1 MKKQTTFR
9 KEAGLL
15 MKREEQLTHTHAA
28 ILAAA
33 REQFL
38 AQGYQATST
47 RDIAKQVGI
56 TQPALYHHFSDKEV
70 IFLEVI
76 KTVGGEIKAG
86 ITEAVAKMPAD
97 ADPVEALTTVT
108 EVLTNAHPRDV
119 FTVIHGSFKFLKP
132 ENKRQLGMVFM
143 QDYLMPLTSFFE
155 TGVVSL
161 QDGVKAQ
168 DAASFY
174 LTSLSPLFNT
184 FHHVGSADASQ
195 HDQTLALVRLILF
208 GVAVKK

>member
-1 MKKQTTFR
+1 
-9 KEAGLL
+9 

-33 REQFL
+33 RAQFL

-47 RDIAKQVGI
+47 REIAKQVGI

-76 KTVGGEIKAG
+76 KTVGEEIKKG
-86 ITEAVAKMPAD
+86 ITAVVDQIQPD
-97 ADPVEALTTVT
+97 ADPVEALTAVT
-108 EVLTNAHPRDV
+108 EVLTAAHPRDV

-132 ENKRQLGMVFM
+132 ENKRQLGAIFM
-143 QDYLMPLTSFFE
+143 GDYLVPLTQFFD
-155 TGVVSL
+155 TGVVTL

-184 FHHVGSADASQ
+184 FHHVGPADASQ
-195 HDQTLALVRLILF
+195 HEQTLTLIRLILF
-208 GVAVKK
+208 GVATEK

>member
-1 MKKQTTFR
+1 MKKQITFR

-76 KTVGGEIKAG
+76 KTVGGEIKTG
-86 ITEAVAKMPAD
+86 ITDVVSQIPAD
-97 ADPVEALTTVT
+97 ADPVEALTAVT
-108 EVLTNAHPRDV
+108 EVLTKAHPRDV

-184 FHHVGSADASQ
+184 FHHVGPKDASQ

>member
-1 MKKQTTFR
+1 
-9 KEAGLL
+9 

-33 REQFL
+33 RAQFL

-47 RDIAKQVGI
+47 REIAKQVGI

-76 KTVGGEIKAG
+76 KTVGEEIKKG
-86 ITEAVAKMPAD
+86 ITAVVDQIQPD
-97 ADPVEALTTVT
+97 ADPVEALTAVT
-108 EVLTNAHPRDV
+108 EVLTAAHPRDV

-132 ENKRQLGMVFM
+132 ENKRQLGAIFM
-143 QDYLMPLTSFFE
+143 GDYLVPLTQFFD
-155 TGVVSL
+155 TGVVAL
-161 QDGVKAQ
+161 RDGVKAQ

-184 FHHVGSADASQ
+184 FHHVGPADASQ
-195 HDQTLALVRLILF
+195 HEQTLTLIQLILF
-208 GVAVKK
+208 GVATEK

>member
-1 MKKQTTFR
+1 
-9 KEAGLL
+9 

-28 ILAAA
+28 ILQAA

-38 AQGYQATST
+38 SQGYQATST
-47 RDIAKQVGI
+47 RDIAKEVGI

-76 KTVGGEIKAG
+76 KTVGAEIRTGLTQVNDQLAA
-86 ITEAVAKMPAD
+86 EENP
-97 ADPVEALTTVT
+97 DPVDALVQIT
-108 EVLTNAHPRDV
+108 EVLTAVHPRDV
-119 FTVIHGSFKFLKP
+119 FTVIHSSFKYLKP
-132 ENKRQLGMVFM
+132 ENKRQLGMVFG
-143 QDYLMPLTSFFE
+143 QDYVGPLQHFFE
-155 TGVVSL
+155 LGIVTL
-161 QDGVKAQ
+161 RPELAPQ

-184 FHHVGSADASQ
+184 FHHVGPADSSQ
-195 HDQTLALVRLILF
+195 HEQTVALIRLILF

>member
-1 MKKQTTFR
+1 
-9 KEAGLL
+9 
-15 MKREEQLTHTHAA
+15 MKREEQLSHTHAA
-28 ILAAA
+28 ILKAA

-38 AQGYQATST
+38 SQGYQATST
-47 RDIAKQVGI
+47 RDIAKEVGI

-76 KTVGGEIKAG
+76 KTVGEEVQQG
-86 ITEAVAKMPAD
+86 ILAVNDKLATVDQP
-97 ADPVEALTTVT
+97 DPVAALTEVT
-108 EVLTNAHPRDV
+108 EVLTGVHPRDV
-119 FTVIHGSFKFLKP
+119 FTVIHSSFRFLKP

-143 QDYLMPLTSFFE
+143 QDYLTPLQQFFE
-155 TGVVSL
+155 LGVVTL
-161 QDGVKAQ
+161 QPDVKPQ

-184 FHHVGSADASQ
+184 FHHVGPADASQ

-208 GVAVKK
+208 GVAVK

>member
-1 MKKQTTFR
+1 
-9 KEAGLL
+9 
-15 MKREEQLTHTHAA
+15 MKREEQLTQTHAA
-28 ILAAA
+28 ILKAA

-76 KTVGGEIKAG
+76 KTVGAEIKAG
-86 ITEAVAKMPAD
+86 ITTVVDQIQPD
-97 ADPVEALTTVT
+97 ADPVEALTAVT
-108 EVLTNAHPRDV
+108 EVLTAAHPRDV

-132 ENKRQLGMVFM
+132 ENQRQLGMVFM

-155 TGVVSL
+155 TGVVTL
-161 QDGVKAQ
+161 QSGMQAK

-184 FHHVGSADASQ
+184 FHHVGPADASQ
-195 HDQTLALVRLILF
+195 HEQTLTLVRLILF

>member
-1 MKKQTTFR
+1 
-9 KEAGLL
+9 

-28 ILAAA
+28 ILKAA

-76 KTVGGEIKAG
+76 KTVGEEIKTG
-86 ITEAVAKMPAD
+86 ITGVVSQLQPD
-97 ADPVEALTTVT
+97 ADPIESLTAVT
-108 EVLTNAHPRDV
+108 EVLTALHPRDV

-155 TGVVSL
+155 TGVVAL

-184 FHHVGSADASQ
+184 FHHVGPSDASQ
-195 HDQTLALVRLILF
+195 HEQTVALIRLILF
-208 GVAVKK
+208 GVATKK

>member
-1 MKKQTTFR
+1 
-9 KEAGLL
+9 

-33 REQFL
+33 RAQFL

-47 RDIAKQVGI
+47 REIAKQVGI

-76 KTVGGEIKAG
+76 KTVGEEIKKG
-86 ITEAVAKMPAD
+86 ITAVVDQIQPD
-97 ADPVEALTTVT
+97 ADPVESLTAVT
-108 EVLTNAHPRDV
+108 EVLTAAHPRDV

-132 ENKRQLGMVFM
+132 ENKRQLGAIFM
-143 QDYLMPLTSFFE
+143 GDYLVPLTQFFD
-155 TGVVSL
+155 TGVVTL

-184 FHHVGSADASQ
+184 FHHVGPADASQ
-195 HDQTLALVRLILF
+195 HEQTLTLIRLILF
-208 GVAVKK
+208 GVATEK

>member
-1 MKKQTTFR
+1 
-9 KEAGLL
+9 
-15 MKREEQLTHTHAA
+15 MKREEQLNHTHAA
-28 ILAAA
+28 ILQAA

-47 RDIAKQVGI
+47 REIAKEVGI

-76 KTVGGEIKAG
+76 KSVGEEVQAG
-86 ITEAVAKMPAD
+86 ILAVNDRLATAD
-97 ADPVEALTTVT
+97 KPDPVEALAEVT
-108 EVLTNAHPRDV
+108 EVLTAVHPRDV
-119 FTVIHGSFKFLKP
+119 FTVIHSSFRFLKP

-143 QDYLMPLTSFFE
+143 QDYLGPLQKFFE
-155 TGVVSL
+155 LGVVTL
-161 QDGVKAQ
+161 QPNLSAQ

-184 FHHVGSADASQ
+184 FHHVGPADVSQ
-195 HDQTLALVRLILF
+195 HDQTLTLIRLILF
-208 GVAVKK
+208 GIAVK

>member
-1 MKKQTTFR
+1 
-9 KEAGLL
+9 
-15 MKREEQLTHTHAA
+15 MKREEQLSHTHAA
-28 ILAAA
+28 ILKAA

-38 AQGYQATST
+38 SQGYQATST
-47 RDIAKQVGI
+47 RDIAKEVGI

-76 KTVGGEIKAG
+76 KTVGEEVQQG
-86 ITEAVAKMPAD
+86 ILAVNDELANVDQP
-97 ADPVEALTTVT
+97 DPVAALTEVT
-108 EVLTNAHPRDV
+108 EVLTGVHPRDV
-119 FTVIHGSFKFLKP
+119 FTVIHSSFRFLKP

-143 QDYLMPLTSFFE
+143 QDYLTPLQQFFE
-155 TGVVSL
+155 LGVVTL
-161 QDGVKAQ
+161 QPDVKPQ

-184 FHHVGSADASQ
+184 FHHVGPADASQ

-208 GVAVKK
+208 GVAVK

>member
-1 MKKQTTFR
+1 
-9 KEAGLL
+9 
-15 MKREEQLTHTHAA
+15 MKREEQLTQTHAA
-28 ILAAA
+28 ILKAA

-76 KTVGGEIKAG
+76 KTVGAEIKAG
-86 ITEAVAKMPAD
+86 ITTVVEQIQPD
-97 ADPVEALTTVT
+97 ADPVEALTAVT
-108 EVLTNAHPRDV
+108 EVLTAAHPRDV

-132 ENKRQLGMVFM
+132 ENQRQLGMVFM

-155 TGVVSL
+155 TGVVTL
-161 QDGVKAQ
+161 QSGMQAK

-184 FHHVGSADASQ
+184 FHHVGPADASQ
-195 HDQTLALVRLILF
+195 HEQTLTLVRLILF

>member
-1 MKKQTTFR
+1 
-9 KEAGLL
+9 

-76 KTVGGEIKAG
+76 KTVGAEIQTG
-86 ITEAVAKMPAD
+86 ITDVVAQTSAD
-97 ADPVEALTTVT
+97 ADPVEALTAVT
-108 EVLTNAHPRDV
+108 EVLTKAHPRDV

-161 QDGVKAQ
+161 QDGVKTQ

-184 FHHVGSADASQ
+184 FHHVGPKDASQ
-195 HDQTLALVRLILF
+195 HEQTLALVRLILF

>member
-1 MKKQTTFR
+1 
-9 KEAGLL
+9 
-15 MKREEQLTHTHAA
+15 MKREEQLSHTHAA
-28 ILAAA
+28 ILKAA

-38 AQGYQATST
+38 SQGYQATST
-47 RDIAKQVGI
+47 RDIAKEVGI

-76 KTVGGEIKAG
+76 KTVGEEVQQG
-86 ITEAVAKMPAD
+86 ILAVNDELANVDQP
-97 ADPVEALTTVT
+97 DPVAALTEVT
-108 EVLTNAHPRDV
+108 EVLTGVHPRDV
-119 FTVIHGSFKFLKP
+119 FTVIHSSFRFLKP

-143 QDYLMPLTSFFE
+143 QDYLTPLQQFFE
-155 TGVVSL
+155 LGVVTL
-161 QDGVKAQ
+161 QPDVKPQ

-184 FHHVGSADASQ
+184 FHHVGSANASQ

-208 GVAVKK
+208 GVAVK

>member
-1 MKKQTTFR
+1 
-9 KEAGLL
+9 
-15 MKREEQLTHTHAA
+15 MKREEQLTQTHAA
-28 ILAAA
+28 ILKAA

-76 KTVGGEIKAG
+76 KTVGAEIRTG
-86 ITEAVAKMPAD
+86 ITAVVDQLQPDAD
-97 ADPVEALTTVT
+97 AVDSLTAVT
-108 EVLTNAHPRDV
+108 EVLTAAHPRDV

-155 TGVVSL
+155 TGAVTL
-161 QDGVKAQ
+161 QAGVQAQ

-184 FHHVGSADASQ
+184 FHHVGPADASQ
-195 HDQTLALVRLILF
+195 HEQTLALVRLILF
-208 GVAVKK
+208 GVARKK

>member
-1 MKKQTTFR
+1 
-9 KEAGLL
+9 
-15 MKREEQLTHTHAA
+15 MKREEQLTQTHAA
-28 ILAAA
+28 ILKAA

-76 KTVGGEIKAG
+76 KTVGAEIKAG
-86 ITEAVAKMPAD
+86 ITTVVEQIQPD
-97 ADPVEALTTVT
+97 ADPVEALTAVT
-108 EVLTNAHPRDV
+108 EVLTAAHPRDV

-132 ENKRQLGMVFM
+132 ENQRQLGMVFM

-155 TGVVSL
+155 TSVVTL
-161 QDGVKAQ
+161 QAGMQAK

-184 FHHVGSADASQ
+184 FHHVGPADASQ
-195 HDQTLALVRLILF
+195 HEQTLTLVRLILF

>member
-1 MKKQTTFR
+1 
-9 KEAGLL
+9 
-15 MKREEQLTHTHAA
+15 MKREEQLTQTHAA
-28 ILAAA
+28 ILKAA

-76 KTVGGEIKAG
+76 KTVGAEIKAG
-86 ITEAVAKMPAD
+86 ITTVVEQIQPD
-97 ADPVEALTTVT
+97 ADPVEALTAVT
-108 EVLTNAHPRDV
+108 EVLTAAHPRDV

-132 ENKRQLGMVFM
+132 ENQRQLGMVFM

-155 TGVVSL
+155 TSVVTL
-161 QDGVKAQ
+161 QSGMQAK

-184 FHHVGSADASQ
+184 FHHVGPADASQ
-195 HDQTLALVRLILF
+195 HEQTLTLVRLILF

>member
-1 MKKQTTFR
+1 
-9 KEAGLL
+9 
-15 MKREEQLTHTHAA
+15 MKREEQLNHTHAA
-28 ILAAA
+28 ILQAA

-47 RDIAKQVGI
+47 REIAKEVGI

-76 KTVGGEIKAG
+76 KSVGEEVQQG
-86 ITEAVAKMPAD
+86 ILAVNNRLAAAD
-97 ADPVEALTTVT
+97 KPDPVEALTEVT
-108 EVLTNAHPRDV
+108 EVLTEVHPRDV
-119 FTVIHGSFKFLKP
+119 FTVIHSSFRFLKP

-143 QDYLMPLTSFFE
+143 QDYLWPLQKFFE
-155 TGVVSL
+155 LGVVTL
-161 QDGVKAQ
+161 QPNLSAQ

-184 FHHVGSADASQ
+184 FHHVGPTDVSQ
-195 HDQTLALVRLILF
+195 HDQTLTLIRLILF
-208 GVAVKK
+208 GIAVK

>member
-1 MKKQTTFR
+1 
-9 KEAGLL
+9 
-15 MKREEQLTHTHAA
+15 MKREEQLTQTHAA
-28 ILAAA
+28 ILKAA

-47 RDIAKQVGI
+47 REIAKQVGI

-76 KTVGGEIKAG
+76 KTVGAEIKAG
-86 ITEAVAKMPAD
+86 ITTVVSQIQPD
-97 ADPVEALTTVT
+97 ADPVDALTAVT
-108 EVLTNAHPRDV
+108 EVLTAAHPRDV

-161 QDGVKAQ
+161 QAGVQAQ

-184 FHHVGSADASQ
+184 FHHVGPADASQ
-195 HDQTLALVRLILF
+195 HEQTLALVRLILF
-208 GVAVKK
+208 GVALKK

>member
-1 MKKQTTFR
+1 
-9 KEAGLL
+9 
-15 MKREEQLTHTHAA
+15 MKREEQLSHTHAA
-28 ILAAA
+28 ILQAA

-38 AQGYQATST
+38 ARGYQATST
-47 RDIAKQVGI
+47 REIAKEVGI

-76 KTVGGEIKAG
+76 KSVGKEVQEG
-86 ITEAVAKMPAD
+86 ILAVNDRIAATDQP
-97 ADPVEALTTVT
+97 DPVEALAAVT
-108 EVLTNAHPRDV
+108 EVLTGVHPRDV
-119 FTVIHGSFKFLKP
+119 FTVIHSSFRFLKP

-143 QDYLMPLTSFFE
+143 QDYLTPLQKFFE
-155 TGVVSL
+155 LDVVTL
-161 QDGVKAQ
+161 QPGLSAQ

-184 FHHVGSADASQ
+184 FHHVGPADASQ
-195 HDQTLALVRLILF
+195 HDQTLALIRLILF

>member
-1 MKKQTTFR
+1 
-9 KEAGLL
+9 

-28 ILAAA
+28 ILKAA

-76 KTVGGEIKAG
+76 KTVGEEIKTG
-86 ITEAVAKMPAD
+86 ITAVVSQLQPD
-97 ADPVEALTTVT
+97 ADPIASLTAVT
-108 EVLTNAHPRDV
+108 EVLTALHPRDV

-132 ENKRQLGMVFM
+132 ENRRQLGMIFM

-155 TGVVSL
+155 TGVVAL
-161 QDGVKAQ
+161 QDGVKAR

-184 FHHVGSADASQ
+184 FHHVGPSDASQ
-195 HDQTLALVRLILF
+195 HEQTVTLIRLILF
-208 GVAVKK
+208 GVATKK